1 MSNLVKNTTAT
12 NNPIAEKNKKKK
24 LFNNTLGL
32 LMVLPSFLVLFIT
45 VVIPIIIAIWE
56 SFFEDD
62 TNTFTLRRY
71 TYLLMNKTARESTLF
86 TLKVTVVSTV
96 LVIVIAYVIGLYVRF
111 GKGWIPK
118 FMATLYM
125 IPMFVPGII
134 AVYGIMVLYGKN
146 GWLARILAVGG
157 VTSFPRIIFDYKGI
171 LISQLW
177 GHIPFAAMVITSGLV
192 AIPYSIIESAKDVG
206 ASNFRIF
213 FSFILPLSLKTMLV
227 ATTFIFMGIIGSF
240 TAPYMLGPNH
250 PQMLGVAMFQQFS
263 NFMDQRQASAI
274 AFFMFLLTSAMG
286 AFYIF
291 NMIKEESAKE

>member
-1 MSNLVKNTTAT
+1 MSNLVKNTVVV
-12 NNPIAEKNKKKK
+12 NSPIAEKNRKKK
-24 LFNNTLGL
+24 LFNNILGL
-32 LMVLPSFLVLFIT
+32 LMVLPSFLVLFVT
-45 VVIPIIIAIWE
+45 VVIPIVIAVWE
-56 SFFEDD
+56 SFLEDN

-71 TYLLMNKTARESTLF
+71 AYLFADKTARESTLF
-86 TLKVTVVSTV
+86 TLKVTVVST
-96 LVIVIAYVIGLYVRF
+96 LIVIVIAYVIGLYVRF

-118 FMATLYM
+118 AMSALYM
-125 IPMFVPGII
+125 IPMFVPGVI

-146 GWLARILAVGG
+146 GWMARILSSAGAS
-157 VTSFPRIIFDYKGI
+157 SFPRIIFDYKGI

-206 ASNFRIF
+206 ASNLRIF

-227 ATTFIFMGIIGSF
+227 AVTFIFMGIIGSF

-274 AFFMFLLTSAMG
+274 AFFMFILTSAMG

-291 NMIKEESAKE
+291 NMVKEESAKD